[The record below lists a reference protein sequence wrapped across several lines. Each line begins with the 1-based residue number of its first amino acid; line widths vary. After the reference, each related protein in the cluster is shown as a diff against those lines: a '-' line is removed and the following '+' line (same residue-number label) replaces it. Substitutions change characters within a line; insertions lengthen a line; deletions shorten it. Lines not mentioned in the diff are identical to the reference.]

1 LGEHKA
7 FITMTTK
14 PSREQALELFRKYN
28 KSDSLYKHALSVE
41 AVMRYMAR
49 KHGED
54 EEMWGVIGLIHDLD
68 YEMYP
73 DRHCVMTEKIM
84 REEGW
89 PEEYIRAVIS
99 HGYGI
104 CSDAEPGTLLE
115 KTLFAIDEL
124 TGLVTTSA
132 LVRPSRSVLDMEARS
147 VRKKW
152 TDKRFAAGVDRSVI
166 ELGAAN
172 LGVDLNELITD
183 TIMGM
188 REAADEIGL
197 RGNPQ

>member
-1 LGEHKA
+1 MEK
-7 FITMTTK
+7 IRPT
-14 PSREQALELFRKYN
+14 REAGLALFRKYN
-28 KSDSLYKHALSVE
+28 KSESLYRHALSVE

-73 DRHCVMTEKIM
+73 DQHCKMTEVIM
-84 REEGW
+84 QEEGW

-104 CSDAEPGTLLE
+104 CSDAEPQTLLE

-132 LVRPSRSVLDMEARS
+132 LVRPSKSVLDMEAKS
-147 VRKKW
+147 VLKKW
-152 TDKRFAAGVDRSVI
+152 NDRKFAAGVDRSVI
-166 ELGAAN
+166 EKGAAN
-172 LGVDLNELITD
+172 LGVEIRDLVAD
-183 TIMGM
+183 TISGM
-188 REAADEIGL
+188 REVAEEIGL
-197 RGNPQ
+197 KGNPVI

>member
-1 LGEHKA
+1 MTK
-7 FITMTTK
+7 TMSGTG
-14 PSREQALELFRKYN
+14 PSRDEALKLFLRYN
-28 KSDSLYKHALSVE
+28 KTDSLLRHALSVE

-54 EEMWGVIGLIHDLD
+54 EEMWGVVGLIHDLD

-73 DRHCVMTEKIM
+73 DQHCTMTEKIL
-84 REEGW
+84 RGEGW
-89 PEEYIRAVIS
+89 PEDYIRAVIS

-104 CSDAEPGTLLE
+104 CSDIEPQSLLE
-115 KTLFAIDEL
+115 RTLFAIDEL

-132 LVRPSRSVLDMEARS
+132 LVRPARSVLDMEARS

-166 ELGAAN
+166 EKGAAM
-172 LGVDLNELITD
+172 LGTDLNDLITD

-188 REAADEIGL
+188 REVAEEIGL
-197 RGNPQ
+197 KGNPQL

>member
-1 LGEHKA
+1 MKSDRPTRDE
-7 FITMTTK
+7 
-14 PSREQALELFRKYN
+14 ALALFKRYN
-28 KSDSLYKHALSVE
+28 QSDSLLKHALSVE
-41 AVMRYMAR
+41 GVMRYMAR

-73 DRHCVMTEKIM
+73 EQHCTMTEKIL

-89 PEEYIRAVIS
+89 PGEYVRAVIS

-104 CSDAEPGTLLE
+104 CSDTEPQSLLE

-124 TGLVTTSA
+124 TGLVATSA
-132 LVRPSRSVLDMEARS
+132 LVRPSRSVMDMEARS

-166 ELGAAN
+166 EKGAAM
-172 LGVDLNELITD
+172 LGVELSDLITD

-188 REAADEIGL
+188 REVAGEIGL
-197 RGNPQ
+197 QGDPQQ